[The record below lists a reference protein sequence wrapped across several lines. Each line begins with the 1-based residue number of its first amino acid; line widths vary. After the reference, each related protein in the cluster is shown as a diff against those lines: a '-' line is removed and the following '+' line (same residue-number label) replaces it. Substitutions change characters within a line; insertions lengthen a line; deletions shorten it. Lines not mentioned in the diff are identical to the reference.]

1 VPELTCYACER
12 EPTQQC
18 ARCGRPYCEEHGEDF
33 CDVCLAPS
41 SGVPS
46 FNLYRGSLLALFI
59 GAAVAIYL
67 IVQPGGDDTASALRP
82 VEVTRTP
89 VSAGTLTT
97 RAPGTGSPA
106 SSSPQPTAPAGTTSI
121 AGATATTRPATTSTP
136 GATQT
141 GVYVVVSGDNLSSI
155 CSDKI
160 RRPGTMTVPE
170 CVDQIKALNG
180 LTSDAISVG
189 QELRV
194 PQ

>member
-18 ARCGRPYCEEHGEDF
+18 ARCGRPYCDEHGEDF

-67 IVQPGGDDTASALRP
+67 IIQPGSDDTASALRP

-89 VSAGTLTT
+89 VNAGTLTT
-97 RAPGTGSPA
+97 PAGTGSPA
-106 SSSPQPTAPAGTTSI
+106 AGSPQPTLAPGTTSV
-121 AGATATTRPATTSTP
+121 AGATSTTRPATTTTP
-136 GATQT
+136 GAAQT
-141 GVYVVVSGDNLSSI
+141 GVYVVVAGDSLSLI

-160 RRPGTMTVPE
+160 RRPGTMTVQE
-170 CVDQIKALNG
+170 CVDQIKSLNS

-189 QELRV
+189 QQLRV